1 MQRSH
6 PRGTVG
12 PDYKVLLVIGGSIEP
27 ERGEVRA
34 GS

>member
-6 PRGTVG
+6 PRGTVE
-12 PDYKVLLVIGGSIEP
+12 PDYKVLLVVGGSIDP

-34 GS
+34 ES